1 VQVVVQA
8 VPAMTA
14 EESSMALLQKTA
26 ELLLRRTDQPE
37 HQLCYSLPLHFDP
50 PE

>member
-8 VPAMTA
+8 VPAVA
-14 EESSMALLQKTA
+14 PEESSMALVQKTA

-37 HQLCYSLPLHFDP
+37 Y
-50 PE
+50 